1 MEEETCFLHHRHHS
15 AFPVILTNGFLNGEC
30 LGLTMSVFVC
40 THDRCRSSC
49 QLLRLF
55 LPMAQ
60 QSCSTGCQNGFPATG
75 EQPPTG
81 KPPKRPQSPTRSK
94 QMPPNLHAAALYPR
108 SRRWTLVAF
117 PIESHRSRKR
127 KEVLVSGCRSH
138 QRQPELRSANYLAF
152 EGRPTRGDCP
162 QGLAWATEINKV
174 ILLIA
179 L

>member
-1 MEEETCFLHHRHHS
+1 MEEETCFMHHRHHS
-15 AFPVILTNGFLNGEC
+15 AFPVNGFLNGEC

-55 LPMAQ
+55 LPTPQ

-108 SRRWTLVAF
+108 SRHGLW
-117 PIESHRSRKR
+117 SRSRSSLTGPEKEKR
-127 KEVLVSGCRSH
+127 SSSVAADLT
-138 QRQPELRSANYLAF
+138 SANLNCRAPITWLSRVDRLVGIVLRDWH
-152 EGRPTRGDCP
+152 GRQRSTR
-162 QGLAWATEINKV
+162 QYY
-174 ILLIA
+174 
-179 L
+179 